1 MMLTII
7 GLFTLGAAFMASV
20 PFRIA
25 ILDGARVRY
34 QSFGKGAKAVVLIHG
49 WICDHFFWIRNIPAL
64 SAEYRVIVLDLPG
77 HGVSDG
83 PKVEYTQQHFA
94 KALDAVLRDAKVSG
108 AVLVGHN
115 MGAPVARQFVV
126 DFPAKVAGLVLVD
139 AAISTPV
146 DAAEME
152 KRKARRLPFL
162 ESLRSAAYPEI
173 AEKFIDRMF
182 VAETPLELRAQIK
195 PKMLATP
202 QWISV
207 SAMDG
212 MSDGSMWAAKSDV
225 PTLCIFSD
233 KGRKAENDAML
244 SRMFSNVDH
253 QEWPGG
259 GNFTMMEMP
268 DRFNAAVLAFLTKI
282 KF

>member
-1 MMLTII
+1 MTLTILCLI
-7 GLFTLGAAFMASV
+7 VVGAAFMASV

-25 ILDGARVRY
+25 MLDGARVRY
-34 QSFGKGAKAVVLIHG
+34 QSFGRGPRAVVLVHG
-49 WICDHFFWIRNIPAL
+49 WICDHSFWIRNIPAL
-64 SAEYRVIVLDLPG
+64 SAEYRVIALDLPG
-77 HGVSDG
+77 HGGSDG
-83 PKVEYTQQHFA
+83 PKVEYTQQYLA
-94 KALDAVLRDAKVSG
+94 KALDAVLRDAKVSR

-115 MGAPVARQFVV
+115 MGAPVARQFAA

-146 DAAEME
+146 SAEEME
-152 KRKARRLPFL
+152 QRKARRRPFL
-162 ESLRSAAYPEI
+162 DSLRTAAYPEI

-182 VAETPLELRAQIK
+182 VTETPPDLRARIK
-195 PKMLATP
+195 PRMLATP

-225 PTLCIFSD
+225 PTLCIYSD
-233 KGRKAENDAML
+233 KGRKADNDAML
-244 SRMFSNVDH
+244 NGMFSNVDH

-268 DRFNAAVLAFLTKI
+268 DRFNAAVLEFLKKI
-282 KF
+282 GF

>member
-1 MMLTII
+1 MILTII
-7 GLFTLGAAFMASV
+7 SLFALGAAFLASV

-25 ILDGARVRY
+25 MLDGARVRY
-34 QSFGKGAKAVVLIHG
+34 QSFGKGTKAVVLIHG
-49 WICDHFFWIRNIPAL
+49 WICDHSFWIRNIPAL
-64 SAEYRVIVLDLPG
+64 SAEYRVIAMDLPG
-77 HGVSDG
+77 HGGSDG
-83 PKVEYTQQHFA
+83 PKTDYTQQHFA
-94 KALDAVLRDAKVSG
+94 KALDAVLRDAKVSR

-115 MGAPVARQFVV
+115 MGAPVARQFVA

-146 DAAEME
+146 DAGEME

-173 AEKFIDRMF
+173 AGKFIDRMF
-182 VAETPLELRAQIK
+182 VAETPVELRAQIK
-195 PKMLATP
+195 PTMMATP

-212 MSDGSMWAAKSDV
+212 MSDGSMWATKSDV
-225 PTLCIFSD
+225 PTMCIFSD
-233 KGRKAENDAML
+233 KGRKTENDAML
-244 SRMFSNVDH
+244 SGMFSDVDH

-259 GNFTMMEMP
+259 GNFTMLEMP
-268 DRFNAAVLAFLTKI
+268 DRFNAAVFEFLKKI
-282 KF
+282 GF

>member
-1 MMLTII
+1 MILTII
-7 GLFTLGAAFMASV
+7 SLFALGAAFLASV

-25 ILDGARVRY
+25 MLDGARVRY

-49 WICDHFFWIRNIPAL
+49 WICDHSFWIRNIPAL
-64 SAEYRVIVLDLPG
+64 SAEYRVIAMDLPG
-77 HGVSDG
+77 HGGSDG
-83 PKVEYTQQHFA
+83 PKTDYTQQHFA
-94 KALDAVLRDAKVSG
+94 KALDAVLRDAKVSR

-115 MGAPVARQFVV
+115 MGAPVARQFVAN
-126 DFPAKVAGLVLVD
+126 FPAKVAGLVLVD

-146 DAAEME
+146 DAGEME

-173 AEKFIDRMF
+173 AGKFIDRMF
-182 VAETPLELRAQIK
+182 VAETPVELRAQIK
-195 PKMLATP
+195 PTMMATP

-212 MSDGSMWAAKSDV
+212 MSDGSMWATKSDV
-225 PTLCIFSD
+225 PTMCIFSD
-233 KGRKAENDAML
+233 KGRKTENDAML
-244 SRMFSNVDH
+244 SGMFSDVDH

-259 GNFTMMEMP
+259 GNFTMLEMP
-268 DRFNAAVLAFLTKI
+268 DRFNAAVFEFLKKI
-282 KF
+282 GF

>member
-1 MMLTII
+1 MILTII
-7 GLFTLGAAFMASV
+7 SLFALGAAFLASV

-25 ILDGARVRY
+25 MLDGARVRY

-49 WICDHFFWIRNIPAL
+49 WICDHSFWIRNIPAL
-64 SAEYRVIVLDLPG
+64 SAEYRVIAMDLPG
-77 HGVSDG
+77 HGGSDG
-83 PKVEYTQQHFA
+83 PKTDYTQQHFA
-94 KALDAVLRDAKVSG
+94 KALDAVLRDAKVSR

-115 MGAPVARQFVV
+115 MGAPVARQFVA

-146 DAAEME
+146 DAGEME

-173 AEKFIDRMF
+173 AGKFIDRMF
-182 VAETPLELRAQIK
+182 VAETPVELRAQIK
-195 PKMLATP
+195 PTMMATP

-212 MSDGSMWAAKSDV
+212 MSDGSMWATKSDV
-225 PTLCIFSD
+225 PTMCIFSD
-233 KGRKAENDAML
+233 KGRKTENDAML
-244 SRMFSNVDH
+244 SGMFSDVDH

-259 GNFTMMEMP
+259 GNFTMLEMP
-268 DRFNAAVLAFLTKI
+268 DRFNAAVFEFLKKI
-282 KF
+282 GF

>member
-1 MMLTII
+1 MILTIL
-7 GLFTLGAAFMASV
+7 GLFALGAAFLASV

-25 ILDGARVRY
+25 MLDGARVRY

-49 WICDHFFWIRNIPAL
+49 WICDHSFWIRNIPAL
-64 SAEYRVIVLDLPG
+64 SAEYRVIAMDLPG
-77 HGVSDG
+77 HGGGDG
-83 PKVEYTQQHFA
+83 PKTDYTQQHFA
-94 KALDAVLRDAKVSG
+94 KALDAVLRDAKVSR

-115 MGAPVARQFVV
+115 MGAPVARQFVA

-146 DAAEME
+146 DAGEME

-173 AEKFIDRMF
+173 AGKFIDRMF
-182 VAETPLELRAQIK
+182 VAETPVELRAQIK
-195 PKMLATP
+195 PRMMATP

-212 MSDGSMWAAKSDV
+212 MSDGSMWASKSDV
-225 PTLCIFSD
+225 PTMCIFSD
-233 KGRKAENDAML
+233 KGRKTENDAML
-244 SRMFSNVDH
+244 SGMFSDVDH

-259 GNFTMMEMP
+259 GNFTMLEMP
-268 DRFNAAVLAFLTKI
+268 DRFNAAVFEFLKKI
-282 KF
+282 GF